1 MAIYGKTPV
10 LKKITLMFLAVR
22 LDKKS
27 LEDIRNKFT
36 AADRDENGLI
46 SQGEFNGIF

>member
-22 LDKKS
+22 LNQKSMADIIRKFLEADK
-27 LEDIRNKFT
+27 
-36 AADRDENGLI
+36 DENGI
-46 SQGEFNGIF
+46 ICKEEFNLIF